1 MFTRITSSLDFVRET
16 SLKEIMAKT
25 KPQSFICPPWE
36 LMICLHS
43 LFKNNRRVP
52 IADESLASLQ
62 YHGTITNILLFLE

>member
-1 MFTRITSSLDFVRET
+1 
-16 SLKEIMAKT
+16 MAKT